1 MTFSGST
8 VATRSTVAWDAAT
21 RTLTITLGQK
31 AGTGIAGTVA
41 TSAAIYTPDSAIRN
55 GFGTAIGGT
64 FTTGT
69 VAQF

>member
-1 MTFSGST
+1 M
-8 VATRSTVAWDAAT
+8 A

-64 FTTGT
+64 VTTGT